1 MNVARTMKIQEA
13 RRREPSA
20 DSAHGDKPERASTF
34 RLIRR
39 MSTDEI
45 SNRRC
50 RWLLNQ
56 RRFGYWREAEI
67 GEILALHDKR
77 PDFLVETPVPIRFR
91 WSSSPSS
98 RTPHSIRSIR

>member
-1 MNVARTMKIQEA
+1 
-13 RRREPSA
+13 
-20 DSAHGDKPERASTF
+20 
-34 RLIRR
+34 

-56 RRFGYWREAEI
+56 RRFWYWREAEI

-77 PDFLVETPVPIRFR
+77 PDFLVGKLANVVAKHDFVFGE
-91 WSSSPSS
+91 
-98 RTPHSIRSIR
+98 RSEGSGRRNLQGSVWHESTFKKKE

>member
-1 MNVARTMKIQEA
+1 
-13 RRREPSA
+13 
-20 DSAHGDKPERASTF
+20 
-34 RLIRR
+34 

-67 GEILALHDKR
+67 G
-77 PDFLVETPVPIRFR
+77 
-91 WSSSPSS
+91 
-98 RTPHSIRSIR
+98 